1 MGCSDRRPNA
11 RPATPRDAAPA
22 RGRAAQAAWTRHVES
37 RPMNRAIYVLIGASC
52 GCGSVQPNK
61 SPDAPQPTSRTCFEA
76 KRNGA
81 DTGKT
86 TLDPDGDGPAAP
98 REVWCEQSRRGGG
111 WALAL
116 KVDGTSAMFAGSS
129 GIWSDQT

>member
-1 MGCSDRRPNA
+1 
-11 RPATPRDAAPA
+11 
-22 RGRAAQAAWTRHVES
+22 
-37 RPMNRAIYVLIGASC
+37 MNRAIYALIGASC

-98 REVWCEQSRRGGG
+98 RAVWCEQSRRGGG

-129 GIWSDQT
+129 GIWSDQTLREADNLDPQAAGSAK